1 MGRCRSG
8 QGTFAGT
15 SGNDEDA
22 PTAVARGKEGITVVE
37 HGHCRQPMPVAADD

>member
-1 MGRCRSG
+1 MLEVRERERFPLSRAIVRCRCG

-22 PTAVARGKEGITVVE
+22 P
-37 HGHCRQPMPVAADD
+37 MD